1 MHFKTKITLTIAV
14 LMALSLSIFGFFSYI
29 DTKKNSVVQIEQSL

>member
-14 LMALSLSIFGFFSYI
+14 LMALSLSIFGFFSLHRYQKE
-29 DTKKNSVVQIEQSL
+29 TVSCK